1 MSRFE
6 LYGGTRC
13 TDCDWYGPECEQ
25 RVPQARCFHP
35 DNWTTNML
43 HGQLF
48 FERPANINWNKKCK
62 WFKANENHKEK
73 S

>member
-6 LYGGTRC
+6 LYGGKRC
-13 TDCDWYGPECEQ
+13 RDCEWYGPESEQ
-25 RVPQARCFHP
+25 RVPVSRCFHP

-48 FERPANINWNKKCK
+48 FKRPDAINWNLKC
-62 WFKANENHKEK
+62 ENYKPKGEK
-73 S
+73 